1 MRNYYQTI
9 TIACCMAM
17 SASPLAIWAQSGDE
31 QGLEIPRNLQLQQDK
46 DELRK
51 AYDGWWTASQ
61 KNKEQRMSW
70 YNEAKFGCFIHWGP
84 YSVPAGLWKNKM
96 QSGYTEHLMRK
107 ARIPLEEYKKEL
119 ILPFNPTEFD
129 AEEWMRHASEA
140 GMRYFVITAKHHD
153 GFAMY
158 PSDAYPYDIRL
169 SKFQKDP
176 MEALSRAAKKYGIKF
191 GFYYSHAFD
200 WEHPDAPG
208 NDWDYPTNPG
218 GDKLVG
224 GKNWWLERKDFLANA
239 EKYVNEKSIPQ
250 IQELIR
256 KYDPDIL
263 WFDTPQKLP
272 LYLNIRILE
281 AIRQADP
288 QNKIV
293 VNGRLARF
301 GSNNIGDYRN
311 TGDRS
316 AFFFP
321 TEGAWESIPTTNESY
336 GYSVVDTVRKPVSFF
351 VQLLPSA
358 TSKGGNILMNVP
370 AANSGRWD
378 KRDIEVFQGIGQW
391 LKVNGES
398 IYGAQ
403 RTNLPIQPWG
413 VTTLKGD
420 TLYAHVFHWPAD
432 GKLIIGG
439 LRSDIGKGWLVADKK
454 AAIRFKRLNADDY
467 ELTLPA
473 NAPDSMNS
481 VIALVLNNRKV
492 PNPIRLIDH
501 KQSNTLYTFDS
512 ELQGRGLGYGDGKPN
527 RNYVTKWKNTNQWM
541 KWNLRSSA
549 PVEYTVYL
557 DYNTQGKND
566 TGTVVVEI
574 AGQKLEA
581 NYSTYPE
588 QKGTNSLRLGK
599 VKLPKGSFECSL
611 KGKQYQGSQYMTPIA
626 VRLEKE

>member
-1 MRNYYQTI
+1 
-9 TIACCMAM
+9 
-17 SASPLAIWAQSGDE
+17 
-31 QGLEIPRNLQLQQDK
+31 
-46 DELRK
+46 
-51 AYDGWWTASQ
+51 
-61 KNKEQRMSW
+61 
-70 YNEAKFGCFIHWGP
+70 
-84 YSVPAGLWKNKM
+84 
-96 QSGYTEHLMRK
+96 
-107 ARIPLEEYKKEL
+107 
-119 ILPFNPTEFD
+119 
-129 AEEWMRHASEA
+129 
-140 GMRYFVITAKHHD
+140 
-153 GFAMY
+153 MY

-358 TSKGGNILMNVP
+358 TSKGGNILMNVGP
-370 AANSGRWD
+370 MGNGRWD